1 MKLGRPLARRF
12 YDRPCLAVAPDLVG
26 AYLVRR
32 LSDGTR
38 LVGRL
43 VEVEAY
49 LGDGSDP
56 GSHSHRGPTPRN
68 RSMFGPPGRFYTYR
82 IYGIHVCLN
91 LVCEAR
97 DSGAAILLRAV
108 EPLEGADR
116 MRRHRGLEKQAS
128 PLSLARGPARLVQ
141 AFDLGMDVDG
151 QSALR
156 GSLTVHARPPGDGI
170 EIASGPRIGVPRAPD
185 LPYRFFVP
193 RCRFVSG
200 PRTP

>member
-1 MKLGRPLARRF
+1 MELGRPLAKSF

-32 LSDGTR
+32 FPDGAR

-68 RSMFGPPGRFYTYR
+68 HSMFGPPGRIYAYR
-82 IYGIHVCLN
+82 IYGVHVCLN
-91 LVCEAR
+91 LVCEPKE
-97 DSGAAILLRAV
+97 SGAAILLRAV
-108 EPLEGADR
+108 EPKEGAAR
-116 MRRHRGLEKQAS
+116 MRRHRGLDPKAS
-128 PLSLARGPARLVQ
+128 ALSIARGPARLVQ
-141 AFDLGMDVDG
+141 AFDLGMNFDG

-156 GSLTVHARPPGDGI
+156 GSLTVHGRPPGDEV
-170 EIASGPRIGVPRAPD
+170 EIACGPRIGVGRAPD

-193 RCRFVSG
+193 GCRFVSG
-200 PRTP
+200 PRNA